1 LLLLLY
7 TLEALL
13 LGPADQNAGGGA
25 DNLAAL
31 EDLLPGLEKTRFKK
45 KKPAQWVFLGIFF
58 IYLPRRESF

>member
-13 LGPADQNAGGGA
+13 RGPAADQNAGGSA

-31 EDLLPGLEKTRFKK
+31 KDLLLLLLALRAGHHDGAAGGRL
-45 KKPAQWVFLGIFF
+45 
-58 IYLPRRESF
+58 Y

>member
-13 LGPADQNAGGGA
+13 LGAADQNAGGGA

-31 EDLLPGLEKTRFKK
+31 
-45 KKPAQWVFLGIFF
+45 
-58 IYLPRRESF
+58 